1 MDRKLSRPKNEDIGE
16 PLREKR
22 VAVMMS
28 QEDYDK
34 LKFASQKMGLG
45 VSTYMRVKA
54 LEAASGG

>member
-1 MDRKLSRPKNEDIGE
+1 
-16 PLREKR
+16 
-22 VAVMMS
+22 MMS

-34 LKFASQKMGLG
+34 LKLASQKMGLG